1 MEPRLPSLLELVLA
15 FNLLEM
21 FAYAEKASVRD
32 YKSVFLLGGCQWCVR
47 CDGLFRGS
55 NALCKSVISNIA

>member
-1 MEPRLPSLLELVLA
+1 MGPRQPSLLELVLA

-32 YKSVFLLGGCQWCVR
+32 
-47 CDGLFRGS
+47 
-55 NALCKSVISNIA
+55 